1 MKTLL
6 AVFILTTS
14 PAFAT
19 PYLCTMDTANHTL
32 DKLQENHSI
41 VPILKMNLAGDIQAI
56 LAANTEGKFWLLMLA
71 PDGRSCILAIG
82 DKMKQ
87 AKPDDR
93 FMEEKEE

>member
-6 AVFILTTS
+6 AVFLFTAS

-19 PYLCTMDTANHTL
+19 QYLCTTDTANHTL

-41 VPILKMNLAGDIQAI
+41 VPILKMNLAGDTQAI
-56 LAANTEGKFWLLMLA
+56 LAANPEGKFWLLMMT

-93 FMEEKEE
+93 FNAETEE